1 MPKLEFS
8 AHKATTHKAI
18 VASVDLAGF
27 STFCNQP
34 EPAVAT
40 TVPDLIK
47 LVFDTLNELL
57 SQTRDEGKVYN
68 TLIKPA
74 DDGKLPIPLLNKFT
88 GDGALMGWFRDS
100 DEQFSQNFRNLV
112 VDTLRRFQ
120 KELSRRLPVWEKE
133 WQIQKMP
140 KQVRVGI
147 ATGIVYALRKPHR
160 VTSLTDPFDYAGYCI
175 NLAVRLQSYCGELGF
190 LIHGNLHPELPG
202 LERRIAIGLKGA
214 QSESVAFFSEDIS
227 RVDSEEFKRKFGR
240 ADD

>member
-18 VASVDLAGF
+18 VVSVDLTGF

-47 LVFDTLNELL
+47 RVFDTLNELL
-57 SQTRDEGKVYN
+57 SQTRDEGKVYH
-68 TLIKPA
+68 TLIKPT
-74 DDGKLPIPLLNKFT
+74 DDGKLPVPLLNKFT

-100 DEQFSQNFRNLV
+100 DEQFSQVFRNLV
-112 VDTLRRFQ
+112 VDTMRRFQ
-120 KELSRRLPVWEKE
+120 KELSLRLPVWEKE
-133 WQIQKMP
+133 WQIQKVP

-175 NLAVRLQSYCGELGF
+175 NLAVRLQSYCRELSF
-190 LIHGNLHPELPG
+190 LVHGSLHPELPG
-202 LERRIAIGLKGA
+202 LERRTAISLKGA
-214 QSESVAFFSEDIS
+214 QNETVALFSEDVS
-227 RVDSEEFKRKFGR
+227 RVGSEEFKNKF
-240 ADD
+240 APAND